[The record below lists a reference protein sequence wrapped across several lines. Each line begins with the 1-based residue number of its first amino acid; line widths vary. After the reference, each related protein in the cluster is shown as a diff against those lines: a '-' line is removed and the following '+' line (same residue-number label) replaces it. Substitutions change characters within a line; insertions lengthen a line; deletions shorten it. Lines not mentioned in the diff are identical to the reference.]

1 MVPEKSQLL
10 AFAQSST
17 FPVDLSSRVSMSL
30 ENLALRSL
38 AEVDE
43 STARAVREL
52 LRLKA
57 KVIELTPIPRGELR
71 DDCLLTLPRHTVLR
85 AGDADRQSE
94 MLVRGRGMV
103 PEEAWRLIPVVDEAV
118 SSIVELER
126 RRCVRERE

>member
-1 MVPEKSQLL
+1 
-10 AFAQSST
+10 
-17 FPVDLSSRVSMSL
+17 MSL

-38 AEVDE
+38 AEADE

-71 DDCLLTLPRHTVLR
+71 DDRLLTLPRHTVLR

-94 MLVRGRGMV
+94 MLVRGKGMV

-126 RRCVRERE
+126 RRCVREKE

>member
-17 FPVDLSSRVSMSL
+17 LPVDLSARVSMSL

-38 AEVDE
+38 AEADE

-71 DDCLLTLPRHTVLR
+71 GDRLLTLPRHTVLR